1 MKKCLILSI
10 FFNFLF
16 VNVKSSEVVKPS
28 ENYTVATL
36 ILKFLESKNAN
47 VIYGL
52 VGSGTV
58 NFDWA
63 FAKDRRPFQKS
74 DESLANQLKNIS
86 YKHVSS
92 EMFGA
97 FSAGAFGKMKKSV
110 LTMGSTLYQQ
120 LEDRVLLL
128 L

>member
-1 MKKCLILSI
+1 MKRCLILSI

-16 VNVKSSEVVKPS
+16 VNVKGSEVIKTS

-58 NFDWA
+58 DFDWA
-63 FAKDRRPFQKS
+63 FAKDRRPLQKS
-74 DESLANQLKNIS
+74 RSFDF
-86 YKHVSS
+86 V
-92 EMFGA
+92 EMD
-97 FSAGAFGKMKKSV
+97 M
-110 LTMGSTLYQQ
+110 
-120 LEDRVLLL
+120 ERRVQNF
-128 L
+128 